1 MTATRRNKQKHIISS
16 TATMKE
22 QQETLKKELGIMD
35 VAINVV
41 NITVGGGIFLL
52 PALIAV
58 ILGNSSIIAYLVCGC
73 MFLLVA
79 LCYAEV
85 SSRITESGGSYIYL
99 EKAFGPYVGFLAN
112 QAFWFAYGTVI
123 AAALLNGAGDLLS
136 VPFPAFST
144 LPYRAL
150 LFLLIL
156 AAFAYIN
163 IRGIKQ
169 GMIAVKTFTA
179 IKLVPLVGIVVLGI
193 FAINPDNI
201 SWPEWPSFARLGE
214 ASLVLF
220 FAFAGGETALN
231 ISGEMKNPSRTGPLG
246 LMLGVGSLVVFFGL
260 IHLVAQGVLGAD
272 LINHTKA
279 PLAQVANVLV
289 GPWGFTF
296 VVSCAVIS
304 VTGSLN
310 SVVMVFPRVMYAGA
324 NKKMLPKLLSRIHPR
339 FNTPYLAIIWFC
351 IVAFTISISGG
362 FKQLIILATITMLLT
377 FFGVALAAIKFRL
390 KPSAEFKASFLIPG
404 GLTVPVLTII
414 LIFWYLYQS
423 KPVEIVGISIFTAV
437 VTLIYLVR
445 KFNV

>member
-1 MTATRRNKQKHIISS
+1 
-16 TATMKE
+16 MKE
-22 QQETLKKELGIMD
+22 QQEKLKKELGIID
-35 VAINVV
+35 VAINAV
-41 NITVGGGIFLL
+41 NITIGGGIFLL

-58 ILGNSSIIAYLVCGC
+58 ILGNSSIIAYVVCGC

-85 SSRITESGGSYIYL
+85 SSRVTESGGSYIYL
-99 EKAFGPYVGFLAN
+99 EKAFGPYIGFLAN
-112 QAFWFAYGTVI
+112 HAFWFAYGTVI

-136 VPFPAFST
+136 VPFPVFST

-150 LFLLIL
+150 LFFLIL
-156 AAFAYIN
+156 CGFAYIN
-163 IRGIKQ
+163 IRGVKQ
-169 GMIAVKTFTA
+169 SMLAVKVFTA

-193 FAINPDNI
+193 FALKSENI
-201 SWPEWPSFARLGE
+201 TWPQWPTFSKLGE

-246 LMLGVGSLVVFFGL
+246 LMLGVGSVVVFFGL
-260 IHLVAQGVLGAD
+260 IHLAAQGVLGAD

-289 GPWGFTF
+289 GSWGFTL

-324 NKKMLPKLLSRIHPR
+324 NKKLLPEFLSRIHPR
-339 FNTPYLAIIWFC
+339 FGTPHWAIICFC
-351 IVAFTISISGG
+351 IVTFVISISGG

-377 FFGVALAAIKFRL
+377 FFGVAVAAIKFRL
-390 KPSAEFKASFLIPG
+390 KPSAEFKASFLTPG

-414 LIFWYLYQS
+414 LIIWYLLQS
-423 KPVEIVGISIFTAV
+423 KPVEIIGICIFTAV
-437 VTLIYLVR
+437 VTLIYFIR
-445 KFNV
+445 KLNVFRK